1 MIITYRKLRSVK
13 MVKCKFLAPREYPFR
28 WRYWQFLSCDAFLVL
43 LSFRFFPFVLA
54 LWTYVSQSRSQLE
67 SLFNNKSR
75 PIQMRLNDL
84 VKMNND
90 NFKSLP
96 GRLISLEE
104 KVQNLRLR
112 KMHGWLTNLNLVKPA
127 CIACNDISAARAK
140 KFLAYLTRGE
150 NPNAIVVNI
159 ASWIIDESA
168 TAKTIFQC
176 YCPVEN

>member
-1 MIITYRKLRSVK
+1 
-13 MVKCKFLAPREYPFR
+13 
-28 WRYWQFLSCDAFLVL
+28 
-43 LSFRFFPFVLA
+43 
-54 LWTYVSQSRSQLE
+54 
-67 SLFNNKSR
+67 
-75 PIQMRLNDL
+75 MRLNDL

-96 GRLISLEE
+96 GRLNSLEE

-159 ASWIIDESA
+159 AS
-168 TAKTIFQC
+168 
-176 YCPVEN
+176 

>member
-1 MIITYRKLRSVK
+1 MSRVPFEDHSDSSQTNSNGITCSAKCDSLMQKHCMITTCRKLRSVK
-13 MVKCKFLAPREYPFR
+13 KVKCKFLAPREYPFR
-28 WRYWQFLSCDAFLVL
+28 WRYYQFLSCDAFLVL

-75 PIQMRLNDL
+75 PIQMRMNDL

-96 GRLISLEE
+96 GRLNSLEE

-112 KMHGWLTNLNLVKPA
+112 KMHGWLTNLNPGKPA
-127 CIACNDISAARAK
+127 CIACNDIPAVR
-140 KFLAYLTRGE
+140 T
-150 NPNAIVVNI
+150 
-159 ASWIIDESA
+159 
-168 TAKTIFQC
+168 
-176 YCPVEN
+176 

>member
-1 MIITYRKLRSVK
+1 MSRVPFENHSDSSQTNSNGITCSAKCDSLMQKHCMITTCRKLRSVK
-13 MVKCKFLAPREYPFR
+13 KVKCKCLAPREYPFR

-96 GRLISLEE
+96 RRLDSLEE

-112 KMHGWLTNLNLVKPA
+112 KMHGWLTNLNPVKSA
-127 CIACNDISAARAK
+127 CIACNDIPAVR
-140 KFLAYLTRGE
+140 T
-150 NPNAIVVNI
+150 
-159 ASWIIDESA
+159 
-168 TAKTIFQC
+168 
-176 YCPVEN
+176 

>member
-1 MIITYRKLRSVK
+1 MSRVPFENHSDSSQTNSNGITCSAKCDSLMQKHCMITTCRKLRSVK
-13 MVKCKFLAPREYPFR
+13 KVKCKFLAPPEYPFR

-67 SLFNNKSR
+67 SLFNNKSG

-112 KMHGWLTNLNLVKPA
+112 KMHGWLTNLNPVKPA
-127 CIACNDISAARAK
+127 CIACNDIPAVR
-140 KFLAYLTRGE
+140 T
-150 NPNAIVVNI
+150 
-159 ASWIIDESA
+159 
-168 TAKTIFQC
+168 
-176 YCPVEN
+176 